1 MGTPTEAFSSRSF
14 IAGVAG
20 FFVFVVLLLL
30 LWQWGMTSGAA
41 DWLSRQKVKG
51 TIAFAKETPLYS
63 TTRQDSPI
71 QGIAN
76 AGETC
81 QITRLEPQKVFAWFE
96 ASCSRGRSG
105 WFLPA
110 PEDKLDRTDTNP

>member
-1 MGTPTEAFSSRSF
+1 MGTSSEAFSPRSF
-14 IAGVAG
+14 IAGFAG
-20 FFVFVVLLLL
+20 FLVFLLLLLL
-30 LWQWGMTSGAA
+30 LWQWGVTSGAA

-51 TIAFAKETPLYS
+51 TITFANETPLYA
-63 TTRQDSPI
+63 TTKTESPI
-71 QGIAN
+71 QGYTN

-81 QITRLEPQKVFAWFE
+81 QVIRLEPQKLFAWFE

-110 PEDKLDRTDTNP
+110 PEDKMDRTDTNR